1 MRATKT
7 RFSTIGGALLAIGI
21 VLAVAIHLSE
31 QIRGLSSSRPVI
43 ASGLAQQASVAPGIA
58 SSPTVLDR
66 SDTTDQGRLHV
77 LVHAILPAPISASS
91 AEQQL
96 AQLAES
102 VYRDDPMICAIAV
115 LAYASE
121 SQRAAAGDDA
131 PWSLVWSPDGR
142 GWDGLGQDDSQ
153 KHFRAR

>member
-31 QIRGLSSSRPVI
+31 QIRGLSSSQPVI

-77 LVHAILPAPISASS
+77 LVHALLPAPISPSS

-96 AQLAES
+96 AQLANS
-102 VYRDDPMICAIAV
+102 LYRDDPKICAIAV

-121 SQRAAAGDDA
+121 SERSTAGDAA
-131 PWSLVWSPDGR
+131 PWTLVWSPDGR
-142 GWDGLGQDDSQ
+142 GWDGLSQNDSQ